1 MTDPAPLH
9 ILYISQYFPPEVG
22 AGSARAFEMA
32 KHWLAAGHRVTV
44 LTGFPDYPTGTSN
57 HGVRG
62 ALIRPT
68 KTEPRD
74 GISVVRTWSLGVG
87 DRKIYNRLLAYS
99 SFGVSSGVRGM
110 FLARP
115 DVVVAS
121 SPPLTVGLT
130 GFWLSRFKRRPFV
143 FDVRDLWPDSI
154 TDLRLTAPGSF
165 YDRILGATARFLYRR
180 ANRVVV
186 TTDATREALVASGR
200 TDSARTV
207 TVPNGVET
215 GTFTPGDTRED
226 LRESLG
232 LRHKFLVSF
241 IGTIGL
247 AQDLDIVLRAAV
259 RLAGYSD
266 RLHFLFVGEGPRK
279 QYVIDT
285 VGRRHLPNFTFLPA
299 QPRERVPELIQASD
313 ACLVTLRQTSV
324 NQVVIPV
331 RMLEFM
337 ASARPVLLCAAGQPA
352 RVLEQS
358 RGGLVIEP
366 GDDAALA
373 AAITRCLADPEL
385 GRRMGA
391 NGRKHIVHNF
401 SINRTAQSY
410 LEVLQQV
417 ATNTARQ

>member
-1 MTDPAPLH
+1 MTDSPPLH
-9 ILYISQYFPPEVG
+9 ILYVSQYFPPEIG

-44 LTGFPDYPTGTSN
+44 LTGFPAYPTGTPNSA
-57 HGVRG
+57 VRE
-62 ALIRPT
+62 AITRPAE
-68 KTEPRD
+68 TESR
-74 GISVVRTWSLGVG
+74 GGLSVVRTWSLGVG
-87 DRKIYNRLLAYS
+87 ERRVYDRLLAYS
-99 SFGVSSGVRGM
+99 SFWASSSVRGL
-110 FLARP
+110 FLAPP

-143 FDVRDLWPDSI
+143 FDVRDLWPESI
-154 TDLRLTAPGSF
+154 TDLGATAPGSF
-165 YDRILGATARFLYRR
+165 FDRSLGATARLLYRR

-186 TTDATREALVASGR
+186 TTEATREALVASGR
-200 TDSARTV
+200 TDPARTV
-207 TVPNGVET
+207 TIPNGVET
-215 GTFTPGDTRED
+215 GTFTPGDDREE

-247 AQDLDIVLRAAV
+247 AQDLETVLRAAV
-259 RLAGYSD
+259 RLAGYST

-279 QYVIDT
+279 QYVIDA
-285 VGRRHLPNFTFLPA
+285 VARHNLPNFTFLPA
-299 QPRERVPELIQASD
+299 QPRERVPELIRASD
-313 ACLVTLRQTSV
+313 ACLVMLRRAPV
-324 NQVVIPV
+324 NRVVIPV

-337 ASARPVLLCAAGQPA
+337 SCARPVLLCAEGQPA

-373 AAITRCLADPEL
+373 AAITRCLADPGL
-385 GRRMGA
+385 GRDMGA
-391 NGRKHIVHNF
+391 NGRKHILHNF
-401 SINRTAQSY
+401 SRERMAQSY
-410 LEVLQQV
+410 LEVLRRV
-417 ATNTARQ
+417 AANTAR